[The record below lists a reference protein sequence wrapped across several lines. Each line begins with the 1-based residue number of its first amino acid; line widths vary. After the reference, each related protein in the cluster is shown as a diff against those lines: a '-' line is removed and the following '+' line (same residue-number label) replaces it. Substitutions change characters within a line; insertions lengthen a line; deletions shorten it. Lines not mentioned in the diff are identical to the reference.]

1 MKHHTTHSA
10 TSLIV
15 FFMIALGFIVF
26 LMHGYNVSSHRAL
39 EDRIQELEQEIYH
52 SGTWGHMQLPDVD
65 YVKTE
70 WREMT
75 INESMDSW
83 ITRIVGRVV
92 DLERAGQ

>member
-1 MKHHTTHSA
+1 M
-10 TSLIV
+10 
-15 FFMIALGFIVF
+15 
-26 LMHGYNVSSHRAL
+26 
-39 EDRIQELEQEIYH
+39 YH